1 MRLEFRHEPRN
12 AIQRRNLTDTR
23 PAHLLDV
30 VMTAEAAVAEARRR
44 TECFVAT
51 ETLPVLRRLMRCEP
65 PNVTWVADGAFSE
78 RHNASARR

>member
-1 MRLEFRHEPRN
+1 
-12 AIQRRNLTDTR
+12 
-23 PAHLLDV
+23 
-30 VMTAEAAVAEARRR
+30 MTAEAAVAEARRR